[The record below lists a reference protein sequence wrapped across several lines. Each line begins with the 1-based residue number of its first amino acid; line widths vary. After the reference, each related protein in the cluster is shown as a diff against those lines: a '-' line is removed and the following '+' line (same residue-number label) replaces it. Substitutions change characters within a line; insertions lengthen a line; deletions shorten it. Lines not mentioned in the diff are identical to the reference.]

1 MSFPGLRWPS
11 RKIIVISDPR
21 ISINT
26 SRNTSCIPSFPQKP
40 GDYTGKPTVQYA
52 YTWIENIDSSL
63 AEHFP
68 PSKADMVPGWWQ
80 DDLQAWTDG
89 PELNYTGKP
98 YLSGRPRVAF
108 KLEQRTDQIRVDPEK
123 ETPTRDIWIPKYAWQ
138 FNEMGFVPL
147 DNEAAWI
154 VPARNETYI
163 HAILLNDTDGFGTM
177 NLRRAG
183 YRETLTV
190 GYVLKLKKIGFE
202 EG

>member
-40 GDYTGKPTVQYA
+40 SDYTGTPTTQYA

-68 PSKADMVPGWWQ
+68 PSKADMVRGGWQ
-80 DDLQAWTDG
+80 DGLQAWTDG
-89 PELNYTGKP
+89 LELNYTGKP
-98 YLSGRPRVAF
+98 YMSGRPRVAF
-108 KLEQRTDQIRVDPEK
+108 ELEHRSDQIRVNPEE

-154 VPARNETYI
+154 VPARDETYI

-177 NLRRAG
+177 NLRRDG
-183 YRETLTV
+183 YRETPTI
-190 GYVLKLKKIGFE
+190 GYVLI
-202 EG
+202 